1 MLSSPAFVL
10 PKLEPLSACF
20 AAGAIPASSRLT
32 EAIACLASPTIALIL
47 ILISAI
53 NLPSVDKPPIH
64 AYANRML
71 DHIINAVLFAPLV
84 LLAVFIGWCVPVLG
98 IAWVI
103 LTAYVL
109 VSSLRVSS
117 NLRAS

>member
-1 MLSSPAFVL
+1 
-10 PKLEPLSACF
+10 
-20 AAGAIPASSRLT
+20 
-32 EAIACLASPTIALIL
+32 
-47 ILISAI
+47 
-53 NLPSVDKPPIH
+53 
-64 AYANRML
+64 ML